1 MEKTET
7 RPEVQQKLS
16 SLLITP
22 IQRVPRYRLLLQ
34 QVLLYTSPADV
45 DYKLI
50 QESVKQIENTV
61 SHINSVVED
70 QENLTLMLNI
80 QNSLTNRTPHIVKP
94 CRKVIKEGV
103 LFKYSAN
110 GTLLKRY
117 CVLCSDIFM
126 YCKVVKVSRIIK
138 RSQAK
143 FQI

>member
-1 MEKTET
+1 MVKTES

-34 QVLLYTSPADV
+34 QVLLYTSPADI

-70 QENLTLMLNI
+70 QENLTMMLNI
-80 QNSLTNRTPHIVKP
+80 QNSLTNRIPHIVKP
-94 CRKVIKEGV
+94 SRKVIKEGV
-103 LFKYSAN
+103 LLKYSAN

-126 YCKVVKVSRIIK
+126 YCKILKVS
-138 RSQAK
+138 S
-143 FQI
+143 

>member
-1 MEKTET
+1 M
-7 RPEVQQKLS
+7 QQKLS

-34 QVLLYTSPADV
+34 QVLLYTSPADI

-70 QENLTLMLNI
+70 QENLTMMLNI
-80 QNSLTNRTPHIVKP
+80 QNSLTNRIPHIVKP
-94 CRKVIKEGV
+94 SRKVIKEGV

-110 GTLLKRY
+110 GALLKRY

-126 YCKVVKVSRIIK
+126 YCKILKVSTCY
-138 RSQAK
+138 
-143 FQI
+143 FNH